1 MMEMILILTKPTRL
15 VFLVDPDHDDVSDPE
30 PEFVIVRGLE
40 VVDGTVLHCLVIIAS
55 TPRY

>member
-1 MMEMILILTKPTRL
+1 MILVLTKPARL